1 MRVLLRASAAE
12 LRAAADGALGPG
24 SAYRRVHA
32 LQTHAEAQPAPRLS
46 LLRLHAHLGWRVFG
60 PALAAR
66 GHTEATLLHHLMQV
80 QTNVFAVTTLVADA
94 GGGSGVAPLRHV
106 RVGEALYSRACL
118 LNHSCEPNANVAF
131 DGATLELRAAAPL
144 AIGEAVLTCYGP
156 QVGHEP
162 LRARRAK
169 LLNGYFFRCGCVGCA
184 REERDALARRAG
196 SAGGGGDDAARA
208 RRGRDAR
215 RARAR
220 RVRARRL
227 RRRRRSAAPRRSH
240 CCAASFRRGARSS
253 PMRRQSSAGCT
264 STRAPT
270 AAPAAALRAAADAM
284 EACFGADAEVEELRR
299 LEALCVE

>member
-1 MRVLLRASAAE
+1 M
-12 LRAAADGALGPG
+12 RAAADGALGPG

-94 GGGSGVAPLRHV
+94 GDGSGVAPLRHV

-144 AIGEAVLTCYGP
+144 AIGQAVLTCYGP

-208 RRGRDAR
+208 RAEAETLDA
-215 RARAR
+215 RARAAR
-220 RVRARRL
+220 ERGDYAEAAERCAEALALLRGVFPAGSPQLAHEAAKLGRLYFNARADR
-227 RRRRRSAAPRRSH
+227 
-240 CCAASFRRGARSS
+240 
-253 PMRRQSSAGCT
+253 
-264 STRAPT
+264 
-270 AAPAAALRAAADAM
+270 RAAAAR
-284 EACFGADAEVEELRR
+284 APPPTRWRHASAPTLRWR
-299 LEALCVE
+299 SCAGWRRCA